1 MDTAF
6 PDLVSVRRRGR
17 RGLLATVVRGFG
29 STYRRPG
36 SSAVVV
42 EGGEVLGA
50 ISGGCMES
58 DVLVAASD
66 VFLGTAPARLLEYDT
81 AGEEDLIWG
90 TGSGC
95 GGRVQVLV
103 APVAD
108 EVLEFVAARLEAGRT
123 VVVATGLGSRPGRR
137 TAFGL
142 PEGVGDVSSA
152 EADLDRA
159 GTLEVPELD
168 QAAARAAI
176 RLLTAE
182 EAGPLWAKAG
192 GEEVFLQRV
201 EPLPQLLIC
210 GAGDDAR
217 PVARLARQIGFR
229 VVVADH
235 RPAWA
240 TPDRFPTADAVVVA
254 EPEELAGK
262 VAIPDGSYAVLMT
275 HHYFK
280 DLELLRQLL
289 PRPLRYIGLLG
300 ARERSRRLIRQIGEE
315 APELL
320 EHARSRLRAP
330 VGLDL
335 GADGPEEIAVSI
347 LGEILAVRGGRAA
360 VPLTQTRGPLLEPVA
375 SD

>member
-1 MDTAF
+1 M
-6 PDLVSVRRRGR
+6 
-17 RGLLATVVRGFG
+17 
-29 STYRRPG
+29 
-36 SSAVVV
+36 
-42 EGGEVLGA
+42 
-50 ISGGCMES
+50 
-58 DVLVAASD
+58 
-66 VFLGTAPARLLEYDT
+66 
-81 AGEEDLIWG
+81 
-90 TGSGC
+90 
-95 GGRVQVLV
+95 
-103 APVAD
+103 
-108 EVLEFVAARLEAGRT
+108 
-123 VVVATGLGSRPGRR
+123 ATGLGSRPGRR